1 MNCKGQQEASSH
13 EVAKD
18 KVEDAFIKVEN
29 CNVTHIQNQDNDE
42 KAQKREKLSERGQN
56 QLWMSSLEK
65 S

>member
-1 MNCKGQQEASSH
+1 MNRKGQQEASSY

-29 CNVTHIQNQDNDE
+29 CNVRHIQNQDNDE
-42 KAQKREKLSERGQN
+42 KAQKREKLSEQGQK
-56 QLWMSSLEK
+56 QLWTSSLEK